1 MTQQTL
7 THWKKNNDSR
17 YISGEDLQAELHG
30 LRKEMVV
37 VIDRFEDAET
47 FDQASNSKAIKTG
60 FWLKE
65 LNGTKVYKPVILNNT
80 NADFCRKE
88 FNSDYMEHWIGKP
101 FVLYAKPDK
110 RHGFVARF
118 KKYFAP
124 QISDAN
130 ALTIL
135 ALATTQ
141 DELKEKWMQ
150 LSAVEKNIP
159 SVIKFK
165 DDLKAKLS

>member
-1 MTQQTL
+1 METKTY
-7 THWKKNNDSR
+7 WKKNLDSR
-17 YISGEDLQAELHG
+17 YISGEDLQEEMHG
-30 LRKEMVV
+30 LKKEMAVM
-37 VIDRFEDAET
+37 IDRFEDSET
-47 FDQASNSKAIKTG
+47 FDQNNQKSVTKTG
-60 FWLKE
+60 LWLKE
-65 LNGTKVYKPVILNNT
+65 LNGRPVYKPVILNNT
-80 NADFCRKE
+80 NGDFLEKE
-88 FNSDYMEHWIGKP
+88 FKTKYLEEWIGKP

-118 KKYFAP
+118 KKYYAP

-141 DELKEKWMQ
+141 DELKDKWGS
-150 LSAVEKNIP
+150 LSAAERNIP

>member
-1 MTQQTL
+1 MEQL

-37 VIDRFEDAET
+37 VIEKFEDSET
-47 FDQASNSKAIKTG
+47 FEQKTNEKVIKTG

-65 LNGTKVYKPVILNNT
+65 LNGAKVYKPVILNNT

-118 KKYFAP
+118 KKYYAP
-124 QISDAN
+124 QISDTN

-141 DELKEKWMQ
+141 DELKEKWGS
-150 LSAVEKNIP
+150 LSASERNIP

>member
-1 MTQQTL
+1 MEQL

-37 VIDRFEDAET
+37 VIEKFEDSET
-47 FDQASNSKAIKTG
+47 FEQKTNEKVIKTG

-65 LNGTKVYKPVILNNT
+65 LNGAKVYKPVILNNT

-118 KKYFAP
+118 KKYYAP

-141 DELKEKWMQ
+141 DELKEKWGS
-150 LSAVEKNIP
+150 LSASERNIP